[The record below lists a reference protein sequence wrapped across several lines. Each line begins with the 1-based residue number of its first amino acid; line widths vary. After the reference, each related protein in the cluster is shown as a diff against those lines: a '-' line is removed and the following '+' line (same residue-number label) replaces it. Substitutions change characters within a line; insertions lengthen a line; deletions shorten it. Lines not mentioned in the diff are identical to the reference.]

1 MEKTPT
7 KNKKTPD
14 ADLSRLFPVA
24 NPRHKSNDGGLAPEA
39 SISGGL
45 FASLRVPGRP
55 CAKKT
60 SPKKEMAE
68 RLKTSSAQV
77 NCLLNPNHNPSLS
90 SLSRAAAIVGRQVK
104 LTLSQVDD
112 QLVMGNH

>member
-45 FASLRVPGRP
+45 FASLRVRAALAPE
-55 CAKKT
+55 T

-77 NCLLNPNHNPSLS
+77 NRLLNPNHNPSLS
-90 SLSRAAAIVGRQVK
+90 SLSRAAA
-104 LTLSQVDD
+104 SSVDR
-112 QLVMGNH
+112 